1 MNPLN
6 LPSRKAI
13 SRPII
18 SLKEGREIGQVRG
31 LLVDPAQL
39 KVVAL
44 VVGRK
49 GFLRGNLVIPH
60 ASIKSI
66 GDQVV
71 TVEDASLEKVTPQHH
86 LAPLLKDPVVL
97 IGARVITEAGIQLG
111 LVREFYWDQV
121 TGKIVQLEIA
131 PGKWGSL
138 GGGKV
143 LLPADLL
150 VTVGPRLLIARA
162 GAEKELVA
170 APNFLARSWE
180 SLRQAG
186 SKISSTVA
194 QSTKELGQRWSQPL
208 EDEGTDGE
216 SPRKARVKTQRSL
229 APSHPAA
236 SCSSEASAPAQADS
250 VSGPDLT

>member
-6 LPSRKAI
+6 LPSKKAI

-18 SLKEGREIGQVRG
+18 SLKEGKEIGHVRG
-31 LLVDPAQL
+31 LLVDPNQL
-39 KVVAL
+39 AVVAL

-49 GFLRGNLVIPH
+49 GFLRSNLVLSH

-71 TVEDASLEKVTPQHH
+71 TADGASLEKVTPQHP
-86 LAPLLKDPVVL
+86 LAPLLKDPVIL
-97 IGARVITEAGIQLG
+97 IGSRVITEAGIQLG

-121 TGKIVQLEIA
+121 TGKIIQLEIV
-131 PGKWGSL
+131 PVKWGSL
-138 GGGKV
+138 AGGKM

-162 GAEKELVA
+162 GAEKELIP

-186 SKISSTVA
+186 SKISSSVA
-194 QSTKELGQRWSQPL
+194 QSTKELGKRLSQPL
-208 EDEGTDGE
+208 EDEGANGK
-216 SPRKARVKTQRSL
+216 SQGKS
-229 APSHPAA
+229 
-236 SCSSEASAPAQADS
+236 ADS
-250 VSGPDLT
+250 VSGPGLS